1 MWRGLVYGL
10 LMAVAK
16 VITGAWLIRLNIKLS
31 SPSSLPFHLPPA
43 LAWCQGS
50 TSANGFAKSRSTR
63 SNAASQAQ
71 PDYDTANSNSVR
83 WTDPQEV
90 PPHPSDSG
98 PSRLRTL
105 YPASITGLAM
115 IARGEIGFLIASLA
129 ESQNIFP
136 ETGPDGTGTSR
147 LYLVVVWAIML
158 CTIAGPLSLGALVR
172 RVKRLQTAREMM
184 DDFDPLD
191 GWGTL

>member
-1 MWRGLVYGL
+1 
-10 LMAVAK
+10 
-16 VITGAWLIRLNIKLS
+16 
-31 SPSSLPFHLPPA
+31 
-43 LAWCQGS
+43 
-50 TSANGFAKSRSTR
+50 
-63 SNAASQAQ
+63 
-71 PDYDTANSNSVR
+71 
-83 WTDPQEV
+83 
-90 PPHPSDSG
+90 
-98 PSRLRTL
+98 
-105 YPASITGLAM
+105 M